1 MAPKKTK
8 KKKASS
14 KVKKEPKPEEE
25 ESKVPLNWPEYK
37 DPDIYTPRAKLK
49 IALAAPI
56 TSKFCTFQMSY
67 RPSFEVVDSVV
78 SLFLSSIYGRDNG
91 HSPS

>member
-1 MAPKKTK
+1 MAGKKVK

-14 KVKKEPKPEEE
+14 KAKKEPKPEDDEA
-25 ESKVPLNWPEYK
+25 KVPLNWPEYK

-56 TSKFCTFQMSY
+56 TPKFCK
-67 RPSFEVVDSVV
+67 
-78 SLFLSSIYGRDNG
+78 
-91 HSPS
+91 